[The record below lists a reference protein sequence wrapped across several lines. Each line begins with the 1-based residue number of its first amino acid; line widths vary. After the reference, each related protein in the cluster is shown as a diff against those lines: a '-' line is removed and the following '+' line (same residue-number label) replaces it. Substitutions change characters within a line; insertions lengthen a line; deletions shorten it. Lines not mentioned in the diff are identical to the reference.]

1 VPFFDAPDGTPLFY
15 SDLGDGPPVVL
26 VHSWSFH
33 SSMWEYQVQ
42 ALLAAGHRC
51 VAMDRRGHGRSD
63 HSHGGY
69 DLDTL
74 AGDVAALL
82 THLDLDAVTLVAHSM
97 GTCEITRYL
106 ARHGCDRVARAAYL
120 GAMTPYFAGAAGQ
133 EAVEA
138 TIAALCADRP
148 QWFRAGADVYFAFPG
163 SGVSQALVDDGVTT
177 ILTTPLAVQVACL
190 RGFSSVD
197 LTAACHQS

>member
-138 TIAALCADRP
+138 TIAPSAPTARSGSAP
-148 QWFRAGADVYFAFPG
+148 APTTTSRSRAPG
-163 SGVSQALVDDGVTT
+163 CPRRSSTT
-177 ILTTPLAVQVACL
+177 GS
-190 RGFSSVD
+190 RRS
-197 LTAACHQS
+197 